1 MGMRIGGNLRRE
13 LLLALV
19 GLALLSSV
27 LLGAVAVYRLDWE
40 LYEQLVRRGR
50 VLARFLAQEAFYSAY
65 IQGERDLVPLAE
77 GALRDDVIFIE
88 IVKEG
93 EVLGQAGSPPTE
105 PYLEIWQA
113 ILDSSLSGERRR
125 SADEPIGPYLPTNSY
140 VRLAI
145 SLDYLAYEMR
155 REFLWLGLAGLGIAL
170 VALTIAWLLSG
181 VILRPLQRVKEAL
194 EAFGQGRLHTRAPV
208 EREDEL
214 GELARAF
221 NRMAEAIVEMRGE
234 LERASRAKSEFIT
247 LMGHELRTPL
257 NVLLGYIELLL
268 AGVGGDLTEEQRS
281 YLAAAMRSG
290 EHLQA
295 LLGNV
300 LQYAKLELGVER
312 LHPEPVALNALAA
325 EVVEGLRPYAEEKRL
340 SLTVKV
346 EPRGLTL
353 EADRT
358 KLRQIVFNLL
368 QNAIRHSPPG
378 GGIELGASLANEE
391 EERVRLWVRDEG
403 PGIPREERER
413 VFEPFVR
420 LEAPSAPAKR
430 GREGKEREGL
440 GLGLAVVQ
448 RYAQLHGG
456 RAWVESPPD
465 GGGSVFL
472 VELPLRTRAPIPERG
487 EELLP
492 QGEQRKEG
500 S

>member
-1 MGMRIGGNLRRE
+1 MGRRIGGNLRRE

-50 VLARFLAQEAFYSAY
+50 VLARFLAQETFYSAY

-93 EVLGQAGSPPTE
+93 EVLGQAGSPPSE

-125 SADEPIGPYLPTNSY
+125 SADEPIAQHLPTNSY

-155 REFLWLGLAGLGIAL
+155 RELLWLGLAGLGIAL
-170 VALTIAWLLSG
+170 VALMIAWLLSG
-181 VILRPLQRVKEAL
+181 MILRPLERVKEAL
-194 EAFGQGRLHTRAPV
+194 EAFGQGQLHTRAPV

-214 GELARAF
+214 GELAQSF

-268 AGVGGDLTEEQRS
+268 SGVGGDLTEEQRS

-312 LHPEPVALNALAA
+312 LHPEPVALGPLLEGIA
-325 EVVEGLRPYAEEKRL
+325 EGLQPSAEEKRL
-340 SLTVKV
+340 SIKRRV
-346 EPRGLTL
+346 EPQELTL

-358 KLRQIVFNLL
+358 KLRQIGFNLL

-378 GGIELGASLANEE
+378 GEIELGASLTNEE
-391 EERVRLWVRDEG
+391 GVRLWVRDEG
-403 PGIPREERER
+403 PGIPLEERER

-420 LEAPSAPAKR
+420 LDSPAPAKR
-430 GREGKEREGL
+430 EREGKGREGL

-465 GGGSVFL
+465 GKGSIFF
-472 VELPLRTRAPIPERG
+472 VELPLRTRAQIPERG
-487 EELLP
+487 EELFP
-492 QGEQRKEG
+492 QGEKGGELR
-500 S
+500 

>member
-1 MGMRIGGNLRRE
+1 MDMRIGGNLRRE

-50 VLARFLAQEAFYSAY
+50 VLTRFLAQEAFYSAY

-88 IVKEG
+88 IVKDG
-93 EVLGQAGSPPTE
+93 EVLGQAGSPPNE

-113 ILDSSLSGERRR
+113 ILNSSLSGERRR
-125 SADEPIGPYLPTNSY
+125 SADERISQDLPTDSY

-170 VALTIAWLLSG
+170 VALVVAWLLSG
-181 VILRPLQRVKEAL
+181 MILRPLQRVKGAL
-194 EAFGQGRLHTRAPV
+194 EAFGRGQLEVRAPV

-221 NRMAEAIVEMRGE
+221 NRMAEAIVQMRGE
-234 LERASRAKSEFIT
+234 LEQASRAKSEFIT

-268 AGVGGDLTEEQRS
+268 SGVGGDLTEEQRS
-281 YLAAAMRSG
+281 YLSAAMRSG

-300 LQYAKLELGVER
+300 LQYAKLELGVEK
-312 LHPEPVALNALAA
+312 LHREPVTLGPLL
-325 EVVEGLRPYAEEKRL
+325 EEIVEGLRPYAEEKDL
-340 SLTVKV
+340 SIETRVD
-346 EPRGLTL
+346 PGLTL

-378 GGIELGASLANEE
+378 GGIELGASLINKK
-391 EERVRLWVRDEG
+391 RVRLWVRDEG
-403 PGIPREERER
+403 PGIPLEEREK

-420 LEAPSAPAKR
+420 LEPVGKR
-430 GREGKEREGL
+430 EREKKGREGL
-440 GLGLAVVQ
+440 GLGLAVVR

-456 RAWVESPPD
+456 RAGVESPAN
-465 GGGSVFL
+465 GKGSVFF
-472 VELPLRTRAPIPERG
+472 VELPLRPHPEATKGSER
-487 EELLP
+487 LLP
-492 QGEQRKEG
+492 QGEKEG
-500 S
+500 SS

>member
-1 MGMRIGGNLRRE
+1 MRRIRIRGSLRRE

-19 GLALLSSV
+19 GLALLSV
-27 LLGAVAVYRLDWE
+27 LLLGTVAVYRLNWE
-40 LYEQLVRRGR
+40 LYEQLVRRGEI
-50 VLARFLAQEAFYSAY
+50 LTGFLAQEAFFSAY
-65 IQGERDLVPLAE
+65 IQGKRDLVPLAE
-77 GALRDDVIFIE
+77 GALHDDVVFVE
-88 IVKEG
+88 IVKDG
-93 EVLGQAGSPPTE
+93 EVLGQAGSPPSG
-105 PYLEIWQA
+105 PHLEVWQS
-113 ILDSSLSGERRR
+113 ILNSSVRGERRR
-125 SADEPIGPYLPTNSY
+125 SGPLGPADFPTTSY

-145 SLDYLAYEMR
+145 SLDYLSYEMR
-155 REFLWLGLAGLGIAL
+155 RELLWLGLAGLGIAL
-170 VALTIAWLLSG
+170 AASAIAWGLSG
-181 VILRPLQRVKEAL
+181 VVLRPLRRVTGAL
-194 EAFGQGRLHTRAPV
+194 EAFGRGRLDVRAPV

-268 AGVGGDLTEEQRS
+268 TGVGGTLTEEQRS
-281 YLAAAMRSG
+281 YLNAAMRSG

-312 LHPEPVALNALAA
+312 LHPEPVALGPLLEETA
-325 EVVEGLRPYAEEKRL
+325 EGLRPYAEEKDL
-340 SLTVKV
+340 SLEMRV
-346 EPRGLTL
+346 EPPDLAL

-358 KLRQIVFNLL
+358 KLRQIGFNLL

-378 GGIELGASLANEE
+378 GRIELGASLTD

-403 PGIPREERER
+403 PGVPPEERER

-420 LEAPSAPAKR
+420 LDSQPNPGGDEK
-430 GREGKEREGL
+430 GREGL

-456 RAWVESPPD
+456 RAGVEAPPD
-465 GGGSVFL
+465 EGKGSVFY
-472 VELPLRTRAPIPERG
+472 VELPLRA
-487 EELLP
+487 
-492 QGEQRKEG
+492 KEG
-500 S
+500 SRDEGPDRGG